1 MARTGGSR
9 SASGGGPDPAVH
21 RSRSDRADPRP
32 GPGAPSTGCFRFQ
45 RRPCF
50 ASAREGRGHVASAQ
64 PAGAPSAGCSCHLHV
79 DHPGDFRR
87 AGCERLHRRECN
99 RLRLPAAFRLCRLSS
114 ADAVGE
120 PSLSHAHSDPHSGAD
135 AAGRRA
141 SGVLGVGPR
150 TSEGNAGFPGPG
162 PRAHAY
168 ASGLTRPP
176 AFAVR
181 HPASFPAGTSGA
193 PPPASG
199 SPATSGPPTPSGA
212 PVTSGPSIAPRPA
225 GTRLPRPAARSRAP
239 HSSGTG
245 AQG

>member
-9 SASGGGPDPAVH
+9 AASGGGPDPAVH

-32 GPGAPSTGCFRFQ
+32 GPGAPSTGCLRFQ
-45 RRPCF
+45 RRLCF
-50 ASAREGRGHVASAQ
+50 ASAREGRGDVAFAQ

-87 AGCERLHRRECN
+87 AGCERLHRRDRN

-120 PSLSHAHSDPHSGAD
+120 PSLSHPHSDPHSGTD
-135 AAGRRA
+135 AVGRRA
-141 SGVLGVGPR
+141 SGALGAGPR
-150 TSEGNAGFPGPG
+150 TSEGSAGFPGPA

-168 ASGLTRPP
+168 ASGPARPP
-176 AFAVR
+176 AFAFR
-181 HPASFPAGTSGA
+181 HFASFLAGASGA
-193 PPPASG
+193 PPAPG
-199 SPATSGPPTPSGA
+199 SPATSGPPTASCA
-212 PVTSGPSIAPRPA
+212 PVASGPSVAPQPA

-239 HSSGTG
+239 HSSRTG